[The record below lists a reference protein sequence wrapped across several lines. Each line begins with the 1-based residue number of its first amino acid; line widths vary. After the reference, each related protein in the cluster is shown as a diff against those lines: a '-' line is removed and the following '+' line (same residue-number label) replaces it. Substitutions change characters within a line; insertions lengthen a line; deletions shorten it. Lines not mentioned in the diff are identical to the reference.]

1 MARNPL
7 YEPIIIV
14 LGYIFYILKYG
25 LRFHNTSHSNIIFN
39 PFRIKQ
45 NVIMTFSACI
55 YKPRRSDY
63 NLILLHLSV

>member
-1 MARNPL
+1 MTRNPF
-7 YEPIIIV
+7 YEPLV
-14 LGYIFYILKYG
+14 LDYYNILKYG
-25 LRFHNTSHSNIIFN
+25 LRFRNTSLYNIIFS